1 MTFEIIILLIIFA
14 FLLLKFTDNYQVA
27 ASFVRSTIDGDE
39 YIVQDKPDKYI
50 AANNLAIIKKNIYIV
65 NEYMM
70 KHINEKGFLEY
81 KNYIERLNSRIYS
94 TKISEGLGQ
103 RGYTSYTINK
113 GDEIVFCIR
122 SEKTKTLLP
131 INLVMYVVLHEISH
145 IACPEQGH
153 TDLFNKIF
161 KFFAQN
167 GVNARVYEKI
177 NFHDNPREY
186 CGMTINES
194 II

>member
-1 MTFEIIILLIIFA
+1 MITFGIIILLIIVA
-14 FLLLKFTDNYQVA
+14 YLLLKLTDTQVA
-27 ASFVRSTIDGDE
+27 ASFVKSTIDNND

-50 AANNLAIIKKNIYIV
+50 AANNLAIIKKNIYAV

-70 KHINEKGFLEY
+70 KNINDTSFLEY

-122 SEKTKTLLP
+122 SERTGTLLP

-153 TDLFNKIF
+153 TELFNKIF
-161 KFFAQN
+161 KFIAKN
-167 GVNARVYEKI
+167 GINAGVYKKI
-177 NFHDNPREY
+177 DFHDNPSEY